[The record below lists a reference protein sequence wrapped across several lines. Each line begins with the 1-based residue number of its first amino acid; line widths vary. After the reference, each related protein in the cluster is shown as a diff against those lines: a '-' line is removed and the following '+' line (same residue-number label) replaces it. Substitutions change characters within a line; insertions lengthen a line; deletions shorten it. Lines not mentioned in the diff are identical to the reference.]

1 MFQKKIILRPFKRG
15 FHIITSE
22 IDRIVGESKVHEGM
36 CNVFIQHTSASLTIN
51 ENADPTVRKDFE
63 THFNR
68 MIPEGEN
75 IYTHSD
81 EGYDD
86 MPAHLKNSLLGC
98 SLTIPIINGSLALGI
113 WQGIYICEHRD
124 YARSRNILITIW

>member
-81 EGYDD
+81 EGDDD

-98 SLTIPIINGSLALGI
+98 SLNIPIMNGRLALGI

>member
-81 EGYDD
+81 EGDDD

-98 SLTIPIINGSLALGI
+98 SLNIPIINGSLALGI

>member
-1 MFQKKIILRPFKRG
+1 
-15 FHIITSE
+15 
-22 IDRIVGESKVHEGM
+22 
-36 CNVFIQHTSASLTIN
+36 
-51 ENADPTVRKDFE
+51 
-63 THFNR
+63 

-98 SLTIPIINGSLALGI
+98 SLTIPIINSSLALGI